1 MKKISFL
8 LLLFIGFFSC
18 KEEDAKEIAIAKI
31 PVTVK
36 INRFDVDF
44 YTADSS
50 SFPLLKKKYPLL
62 FPTQVA
68 DSVWLS
74 KIKDKDEQELFA
86 ETQKVFKNSTS
97 LKKELQSLFK
107 HIKYYHPQ
115 FKEPKVITLLT
126 NIDYDNRVI
135 YADSLLL
142 ISLDVYLG
150 KNHPFYGDYPKY
162 IKENNQKS
170 HIVVDVANAFIK
182 KQLPLNSDR
191 TFIGKMIFEGK
202 KLYLL
207 DRYLPKLSEK
217 EKIGYEEEKLAWAK
231 ANEEQIWKYFIEKK
245 LLFST
250 DSNLDKRFIAKAPFS
265 KFYLSEDNKSPG
277 KIGAWVG
284 WQIVRSYMQH
294 NDVSLQQLMQTKA
307 LDIYKKSKY
316 KPRK

>member
-1 MKKISFL
+1 
-8 LLLFIGFFSC
+8 LLLFWVFFSC
-18 KEEDAKEIAIAKI
+18 KDKETKEVDVSKI
-31 PVTVK
+31 PVTVEV
-36 INRFDVDF
+36 NRFDVDF
-44 YTADSS
+44 YTADSTS
-50 SFPLLKKKYPLL
+50 LPLLKKKYPLL
-62 FPTQVA
+62 FPVQVA

-74 KIKDKDEQELFA
+74 KIKDKDELELFA
-86 ETQKVFKNSTS
+86 ETQKVFKNSTP
-97 LKKELQSLFK
+97 LKKELQLLFK
-107 HIKYYHPQ
+107 HLKYYQPK

-170 HIVVDVANAFIK
+170 HIVVDVANAILK
-182 KQLPLNSDR
+182 KQLPLNTDR
-191 TFIGKMIFEGK
+191 TFLGKMIYEGK

-207 DRYLPKLSEK
+207 DRYLPMVSEK
-217 EKIGYEEEKLAWAK
+217 EKIGYEEQKLAWAK
-231 ANEEQIWKYFIEKK
+231 TNEEQIWKYFIEKRI
-245 LLFST
+245 LFST
-250 DSNLDKRFIAKAPFS
+250 DTALDKRFIENAPFS
-265 KFYLSEDNKSPG
+265 KFYLSEDNNSPG

-294 NDVSLQQLMQTKA
+294 NDVPLQQLMQAKA